1 MPESQQNL
9 DDEANATKMIDAVI
23 IGAGFSGLFMLHR
36 LRELGISAYVF
47 EKADGV
53 GGTWYWNCYPGAR
66 CDIESLQ
73 YSYSFS
79 DKLREEWHWT
89 ERYAPQPEILRYLNY
104 VADKFDLRKD
114 IQFET
119 RVTAAVFDKTLGRW
133 NIQTDRGDRVSAKF
147 CIMATGCL
155 SKQFTIVDAITN
167 NDDPESLWSNEEG
180 NSQNTHRI
188 VPSMA
193 TNYSKM
199 PWIYE
204 YNLTSQDTTQFG
216 QGAGINADFMVCLTT
231 NGIVRWKL
239 PLESV
244 PDMESVGI
252 SNIVS
257 DRQGYLFY
265 TISWAGGTIVTA
277 KICRVTN
284 AQTSHPLQKC
294 IENFQLFVYIKT
306 LLALNEKYDLLITS
320 VKGNEIELIPA
331 VLNKTTL
338 DLLWVN
344 RHFFGAGIHGD
355 YRWDLNIGNIFWIG
369 GDDHLLK
376 FDQKGENLINNVT
389 QLGGF
394 GRDFVLDRQ
403 QQIIVRPWQ
412 NMSSSPSKFLVSSHD
427 VSIQQIKLC
436 WNWLAPPEIA
446 SNADITPP
454 TIDENGTVYMSSMSL
469 AFAIDSRGK
478 TLWTSELATSSEM
491 KKFELASFCI
501 TMNSKRQIVYIVSG
515 SSYSH
520 KFNILYFITAIHM
533 DTGKIIKRIDLNLGN
548 DNSIIPKCPVLIG
561 DEMFYF
567 SWLTGQYPQLV
578 PFKVIGIQQL

>member
-1 MPESQQNL
+1 
-9 DDEANATKMIDAVI
+9 
-23 IGAGFSGLFMLHR
+23 
-36 LRELGISAYVF
+36 
-47 EKADGV
+47 
-53 GGTWYWNCYPGAR
+53 
-66 CDIESLQ
+66 
-73 YSYSFS
+73 
-79 DKLREEWHWT
+79 
-89 ERYAPQPEILRYLNY
+89 
-104 VADKFDLRKD
+104 
-114 IQFET
+114 
-119 RVTAAVFDKTLGRW
+119 
-133 NIQTDRGDRVSAKF
+133 
-147 CIMATGCL
+147 
-155 SKQFTIVDAITN
+155 
-167 NDDPESLWSNEEG
+167 
-180 NSQNTHRI
+180 
-188 VPSMA
+188 
-193 TNYSKM
+193 
-199 PWIYE
+199 
-204 YNLTSQDTTQFG
+204 
-216 QGAGINADFMVCLTT
+216 
-231 NGIVRWKL
+231 
-239 PLESV
+239 
-244 PDMESVGI
+244 MESVGI

-257 DRQGYLFY
+257 DRQGHLFY
-265 TISWAGGTIVTA
+265 TISWAGDTIVTA

-294 IENFQLFVYIKT
+294 VGNFQLFVDIKT
-306 LLALNEKYDLLITS
+306 LLALNEEYDLLITS
-320 VKGNEIELIPA
+320 VKGNEIELVPA

-344 RHFFGAGIHGD
+344 RHFFGAGIHGN
-355 YRWDLNIGNIFWIG
+355 YRWDLNMGNIFWIG

-376 FDQKGENLINNVT
+376 FDQKGENQINNVT
-389 QLGGF
+389 QLGSF

-427 VSIQQIKLC
+427 VSIQQIKLR
-436 WNWLAPPEIA
+436 WNWVAPPEIA

-454 TIDENGTVYMSSMSL
+454 TIDENGTVYMSSMPL

-501 TMNSKRQIVYIVSG
+501 TMNSKRRIVYIVSG

-520 KFNILYFITAIHM
+520 KSNILYFITAIHM

-548 DNSIIPKCPVLIG
+548 DNGIIPKCPVLIG

>member
-1 MPESQQNL
+1 MIYYIFIWLIFVILQQSTIVDGMTNDNDPESQ
-9 DDEANATKMIDAVI
+9 
-23 IGAGFSGLFMLHR
+23 
-36 LRELGISAYVF
+36 
-47 EKADGV
+47 
-53 GGTWYWNCYPGAR
+53 
-66 CDIESLQ
+66 
-73 YSYSFS
+73 
-79 DKLREEWHWT
+79 
-89 ERYAPQPEILRYLNY
+89 
-104 VADKFDLRKD
+104 
-114 IQFET
+114 
-119 RVTAAVFDKTLGRW
+119 
-133 NIQTDRGDRVSAKF
+133 
-147 CIMATGCL
+147 
-155 SKQFTIVDAITN
+155 
-167 NDDPESLWSNEEG
+167 WSNEEG

-199 PWIYE
+199 PWIFE

-216 QGAGINADFMVCLTT
+216 QGAGVNADFMMCLTT

-239 PLESV
+239 PLESE
-244 PDMESVGI
+244 PDMESIGI
-252 SNIVS
+252 SNIIS
-257 DRQGYLFY
+257 DRQGHLFY
-265 TISWAGGTIVTA
+265 TISWAGDTRITA

-284 AQTSHPLQKC
+284 AQTSYPLQKC
-294 IENFQLFVYIKT
+294 VENFQLFVYIKT

-320 VKGNEIELIPA
+320 VKGNEIELVPA

-355 YRWDLNIGNIFWIG
+355 YRWDLNMGNIFWIG

-376 FDQKGENLINNVT
+376 FDQKGEKLINNVT
-389 QLGGF
+389 QLDGF

-412 NMSSSPSKFLVSSHD
+412 NMTSSPSKFLVSSHD
-427 VSIQQIKLC
+427 VSTQQIKLR
-436 WNWLAPPEIA
+436 WNWPAPPAIA
-446 SNADITPP
+446 GNADITPP
-454 TIDENGTVYMSSMSL
+454 TIDENGTVYISSMPL
-469 AFAIDSRGK
+469 VFAIDNRGK

-501 TMNSKRQIVYIVSG
+501 TMNSKRRIVYILSG

-520 KFNILYFITAIHM
+520 KSDILYFITAVHM
-533 DTGKIIKRIDLNLGN
+533 DIGKIIKRIDLNLGN
-548 DNSIIPKCPVLIG
+548 DKGITPKCPILIG

-578 PFKVIGIQQL
+578 PFKVTGISQL

>member
-89 ERYAPQPEILRYLNY
+89 ERYASQPEILRYINY

-167 NDDPESLWSNEEG
+167 DDDPESLWSNEEG

-193 TNYSKM
+193 TNYSEI

-216 QGAGINADFMVCLTT
+216 QGAGIN
-231 NGIVRWKL
+231 
-239 PLESV
+239 
-244 PDMESVGI
+244 
-252 SNIVS
+252 
-257 DRQGYLFY
+257 
-265 TISWAGGTIVTA
+265 GG
-277 KICRVTN
+277 
-284 AQTSHPLQKC
+284 
-294 IENFQLFVYIKT
+294 
-306 LLALNEKYDLLITS
+306 
-320 VKGNEIELIPA
+320 
-331 VLNKTTL
+331 
-338 DLLWVN
+338 
-344 RHFFGAGIHGD
+344 
-355 YRWDLNIGNIFWIG
+355 
-369 GDDHLLK
+369 
-376 FDQKGENLINNVT
+376 
-389 QLGGF
+389 
-394 GRDFVLDRQ
+394 
-403 QQIIVRPWQ
+403 
-412 NMSSSPSKFLVSSHD
+412 
-427 VSIQQIKLC
+427 
-436 WNWLAPPEIA
+436 
-446 SNADITPP
+446 
-454 TIDENGTVYMSSMSL
+454 
-469 AFAIDSRGK
+469 
-478 TLWTSELATSSEM
+478 
-491 KKFELASFCI
+491 
-501 TMNSKRQIVYIVSG
+501 
-515 SSYSH
+515 
-520 KFNILYFITAIHM
+520 LYFFLSETRSH
-533 DTGKIIKRIDLNLGN
+533 LGN
-548 DNSIIPKCPVLIG
+548 R
-561 DEMFYF
+561 FYGA
-567 SWLTGQYPQLV
+567 L
-578 PFKVIGIQQL
+578 